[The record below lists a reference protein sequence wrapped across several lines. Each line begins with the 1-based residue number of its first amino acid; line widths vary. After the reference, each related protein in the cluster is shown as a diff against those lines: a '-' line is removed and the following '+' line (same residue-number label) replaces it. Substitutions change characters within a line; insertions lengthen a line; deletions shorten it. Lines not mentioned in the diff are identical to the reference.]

1 MKLMRLKKLIV
12 GVAVLAAPAFAM
24 AQSAEQLIEKYTPLV
39 VTAANAKAL
48 VNGLRNGTEVVML
61 MEVSAPPPPP
71 PPPPLFGLPFFAPT
85 PMTVSVAATFVEVK
99 FTPRTGKMGFGNVD
113 NALTLAQGSLKN
125 LNIVTG
131 EPQPTER
138 KVTPEDVKAVLMGGD
153 VKTPQST
160 LINLPGILEL
170 RYQGSGWGEIAK
182 QVGTDL

>member
-39 VTAANAKAL
+39 VTAANATAL

-125 LNIVTG
+125 LDIVTG
-131 EPQPTER
+131 TPNTYER
-138 KVTPEDVKAVLMGGD
+138 KVTPEDVKFALMGGE
-153 VKTPQST
+153 VKTPRDT
-160 LINLPGILEL
+160 LILLPGILEL
-170 RYQGSGWGEIAK
+170 RYLGNGWGEIAQ
-182 QVGTDL
+182 QVGAKL